1 MLNRRKSARFF
12 HPGLVALVIAFLS
25 LLFNAYTRLSDIG
38 ASCPDWP
45 TCYEQLFMD
54 KTVRTGDMLDYVEV
68 PKNKELKRTIARSL
82 YGALGFMLLWLTT
95 LAWKYRKRQ
104 RDRTVQPPL
113 IVALMIL
120 VPTVILDMSV
130 DIPFRPLTVMVQLS
144 GGALMLAMLWWI
156 VLREVQFWRPVNV
169 TSFTRSLR
177 PRVVLALV
185 LVAMEITL
193 GGWSVAN
200 YAGLAC
206 LDFPTCQGQWWPAM
220 DFLGGFVP
228 GYDVVPLVDGQSPD
242 MSAATAIHMAH
253 RLGALITM
261 LYLGWLSLHVLLQG
275 TQENL
280 CRYGLLILI
289 ILAVETIL
297 GVLQMVAHLPL
308 LLAVL
313 HSGAAVLLLL
323 SVITLYHIVRPPQ
336 PV

>member
-12 HPGLVALVIAFLS
+12 RPGLVALVIAFLS

-45 TCYEQLFMD
+45 SCYAQLFTD
-54 KTVRTGDMLDYVEV
+54 KAAHASDTLEFVEA
-68 PKNKELKRTIARSL
+68 PRNIELKRTISRGL
-82 YGALGFMLLWLTT
+82 YGALGFMLLWLAA

-104 RDRTVQPPL
+104 RDRKVQPPL
-113 IVALMIL
+113 MVALLIL
-120 VPTVILDMSV
+120 VPTVVWDLSV
-130 DIPFRPLTVMVQLS
+130 DIPFRPLMVMVQLS
-144 GGALMLAMLWWI
+144 GGALLLAMLWWI

-169 TSFTRSLR
+169 TAFTRSLR
-177 PRVVLALV
+177 PRVVAALV
-185 LVAMEITL
+185 LVVAQIAL

-206 LDFPTCQGQWWPAM
+206 LDFPTCQGLWWPTM

-228 GYDVVPLVDGQSPD
+228 GYDVVPLVEGQPPD
-242 MSAATAIHMAH
+242 LTAATAIHMGH
-253 RLGALITM
+253 RLGALMTM

-280 CRYGLLILI
+280 CRYGLLILVV
-289 ILAVETIL
+289 LALELTL
-297 GVLQMVAHLPL
+297 GVMQMVAHLPL

>member
-12 HPGLVALVIAFLS
+12 RPGLVAFVIAFLS

-45 TCYEQLFMD
+45 SCYEQLFMD
-54 KTVRTGDMLDYVEV
+54 KAAHTGDTLDYVEA
-68 PKNKELKRTIARSL
+68 PKNTELKRTLSRSL
-82 YGALGFMLLWLTT
+82 YGALGFTLLWLTV

-104 RDRTVQPPL
+104 RDRMVQPPL
-113 IVALMIL
+113 TVALSIF
-120 VPTVILDMSV
+120 VPTVIWDLSV
-130 DIPFRPLTVMVQLS
+130 DIPFRPLMVMVQLS
-144 GGALMLAMLWWI
+144 GGALLVAMLWWI

-169 TSFTRSLR
+169 TAFTRSLR
-177 PRVVLALV
+177 PRVVAALV
-185 LVAMEITL
+185 LVAMQIVL

-206 LDFPTCQGQWWPAM
+206 LDFPTCQGQWWPTM
-220 DFLGGFVP
+220 DILGGFIP
-228 GYDVVPLVDGQSPD
+228 GHDVVPLVDGQPPD
-242 MSAATAIHMAH
+242 MSTATAIHMAH
-253 RLGALITM
+253 RLGALLTL
-261 LYLGWLSLHVLLQG
+261 LYLGWLSLHVLLRG

-289 ILAVETIL
+289 ILAVEITL

-313 HSGAAVLLLL
+313 HSGAAALLLL
-323 SVITLYHIVRPPQ
+323 GVITLYHIVRPPQ